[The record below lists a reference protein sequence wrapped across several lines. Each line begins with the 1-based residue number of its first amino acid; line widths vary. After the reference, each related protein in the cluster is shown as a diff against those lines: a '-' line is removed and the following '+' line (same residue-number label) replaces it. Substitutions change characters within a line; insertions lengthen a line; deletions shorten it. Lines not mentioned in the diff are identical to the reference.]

1 MAEGDYCGS
10 CTQEA
15 RIMTLE
21 REVRT
26 LNDKV
31 WRGNHKASLTEQIA
45 VQAQAIRT
53 LCWLVE
59 IPCTAVGAQIV
70 TMIFHK
76 GGLD

>member
-1 MAEGDYCGS
+1 MAEGDYCGN

-21 REVRT
+21 REVGT

-31 WRGNHKASLTEQIA
+31 WRGNHKPSLTEQMA
-45 VQAQAIRT
+45 VQAQAIRA
-53 LCWLVE
+53 LCWLVA
-59 IPCTAVGAQIV
+59 ITCTAVVAQIV

-76 GGLD
+76 GG

>member
-31 WRGNHKASLTEQIA
+31 WRGNHKPSLTERMATQE
-45 VQAQAIRT
+45 QAIRA
-53 LCWLVE
+53 LCWLVAAT
-59 IPCTAVGAQIV
+59 CGAVIV
-70 TMIFHK
+70 QVVAMTFHK
-76 GGLD
+76 GG